1 MAAKNRKGRR
11 TGKAGEEVKTRTAD
25 IETASEYVTINDL
38 KKWPKSTRKTERYN
52 QKGIFQRAFLGAPRI
67 RCAFSFYHYLVC
79 LRLIGYS

>member
-38 KKWPKSTRKTERYN
+38 KKMAEIDEKDRT
-52 QKGIFQRAFLGAPRI
+52 
-67 RCAFSFYHYLVC
+67 V
-79 LRLIGYS
+79 